1 MIDREALRQW
11 FEDHKVEA
19 AQVLMDFIKTAPVN
33 PRSGE
38 GGKGEIEAA
47 KVLSGYLEKWGFE
60 VNRIDAEDP
69 EFGPR
74 PNIWTVLE
82 GEDTSKTVW
91 LIGHMDV
98 VSPGD
103 LSQWDTD
110 PFEPVMTE
118 DGWIIGRGSED
129 NGQGVVSSMFALRAM
144 KELGIKPKYNVA
156 VLLVADEE
164 TGSDYGLAYLVKK
177 GLFKEIDMAIVP
189 DGGTPDGHFIEV
201 AEKSI
206 LWLRFTVKGKQA
218 HASMPPAGVNARRA
232 ASYLAVYLDE
242 YLHDVYAD
250 RDNLFEPPYS
260 TFELTKIESN
270 VDSVNIIPGKDVF
283 YMDMRILPQWKL
295 DDIID
300 DVYSIVSKVEYEFKV
315 SISVDVVQRNDA
327 APPTSPDAE
336 IVRRLKK
343 AIEIDRNITP
353 VVGGIG
359 GGTVAAHLREVG
371 VDSVVW
377 ATIEEFAHQPNERA
391 HIDNLIG
398 DARTFV
404 LTLTLDE
411 F

>member
-1 MIDREALRQW
+1 MKEMLKNW
-11 FEDHKVEA
+11 FEEHKDEA
-19 AQVLMDFIKTAPVN
+19 AQVLMDFVKTAPVN

-38 GGKGEIEAA
+38 GGKGETEAA
-47 KVLSGYLEKWGFE
+47 KVLAGYLEKWGFT
-60 VNRIDAEDP
+60 VHRKDAMDP

-74 PNIWTVLE
+74 PNIWAVLE
-82 GEDTSKTVW
+82 GEDTSRTIW

-103 LSQWDTD
+103 LSLWETD
-110 PFEPVMTE
+110 PFEPVLTE
-118 DGWIIGRGSED
+118 EGWVIGRGAED

-156 VLLVADEE
+156 ALLVADEE
-164 TGSDYGLAYLVKK
+164 TGSEYGLQFLIKE
-177 GLFKEIDMAIVP
+177 GLFKKEDMAIVP

-206 LWLRFTVKGKQA
+206 LWLRFTIHGKQS
-218 HASMPPAGVNARRA
+218 HASRPHLAVNARLA
-232 ASYLAVYLDE
+232 GSHLAVYLHE

-250 RDNLFEPPYS
+250 RDNIFEPPYS
-260 TFELTKIESN
+260 TFEMTKIEPN

-295 DDIID
+295 DDVLD
-300 DVYSIVSKVEYEFKV
+300 AVYSIVTKVEYEFKV
-315 SISVDVVQRNDA
+315 KVDVDVIQRNDA

-336 IVRRLKK
+336 IARRLAY
-343 AIEIDRNITP
+343 AIKEDRDIQP
-353 VVGGIG
+353 VIGGVG
-359 GGTVAAHLREVG
+359 GGTVAAHLRYIG

-377 ATIEEFAHQPNERA
+377 ATIEEYAHQPNEKA
-391 HIDNLIG
+391 SIDNLLA
-398 DARTFV
+398 DARTFILAV
-404 LTLTLDE
+404 TADE

>member
-1 MIDREALRQW
+1 MNRNKIKQW
-11 FEDHKVEA
+11 FDEHRLEA

-38 GGKGEIEAA
+38 GGKGEMEAA
-47 KVLSGYLEKWGFE
+47 EVLAGYFRRWGFE
-60 VNRIDAEDP
+60 VYRKDANDP
-69 EFGPR
+69 EFGKR
-74 PNIWTVLE
+74 PNIWTMIE
-82 GEDTSKTVW
+82 GEDSSKTVW

-103 LSQWDTD
+103 LSLWETD
-110 PFEPVMTE
+110 PFSPILTD
-118 DGWIIGRGSED
+118 DGWIVGRGSED
-129 NGQGVVSSMFALRAM
+129 NGQGVVSAMFALRAL
-144 KELGIKPKYNVA
+144 KELGLKPKYNVA
-156 VLLVADEE
+156 VLLVSDEE
-164 TGSDYGLAYLVKK
+164 TGSDYGLSYLIKE
-177 GLFKEIDMAIVP
+177 GLFGKNDMAIVP

-206 LWLRFTVKGKQA
+206 MWLRFVVNGKQA

-250 RDNLFEPPYS
+250 RDSLFDPPYS

-270 VDSVNIIPGKDVF
+270 VDSINIIPGKDVF
-283 YMDMRILPQWKL
+283 YMDMRVLPQWNL
-295 DDIID
+295 DDILHDIGE
-300 DVYSIVSKVEYEFKV
+300 IVSKVEYQFKV
-315 SISVDVVQRNDA
+315 NVEVDVVQRGDA

-336 IVRRLKK
+336 ITRRLKK
-343 AIEIDRNITP
+343 AIEIDRNIKP

-359 GGTVAAHLREVG
+359 GGTVAAHLRKIG

-377 ATIEEFAHQPNERA
+377 ATIEEYAHQPNERA
-391 HIDNLIG
+391 SLDNLIA
-398 DARTFV
+398 DSRTFV
-404 LTLTLDE
+404 LTVTLEE

>member
-1 MIDREALRQW
+1 MKEMLKNW
-11 FEDHKVEA
+11 FEEHKDEA
-19 AQVLMDFIKTAPVN
+19 AQVLMDFVKTAPVN

-38 GGKGEIEAA
+38 GGKGETEAA
-47 KVLSGYLEKWGFE
+47 KVLAGYLEKWGFT
-60 VNRIDAEDP
+60 VHRKDAMDP

-74 PNIWTVLE
+74 PNIWAVLE
-82 GEDTSKTVW
+82 GEDTSRTIW

-103 LSQWDTD
+103 LSLWETD
-110 PFEPVMTE
+110 PFEPVLTE
-118 DGWIIGRGSED
+118 EGWVIGRGAED

-156 VLLVADEE
+156 ALLVADEE
-164 TGSDYGLAYLVKK
+164 TGSEYGLQFLIKE
-177 GLFKEIDMAIVP
+177 GLFKKEDMAIVP

-206 LWLRFTVKGKQA
+206 LWLRFTIHGKQS
-218 HASMPPAGVNARRA
+218 HASRPHLAVNARLA
-232 ASYLAVYLDE
+232 GSHLAVYLHE

-250 RDNLFEPPYS
+250 RDNIFEPPYS
-260 TFELTKIESN
+260 TFEMTKIEPN

-295 DDIID
+295 DDVLD
-300 DVYSIVSKVEYEFKV
+300 DVYSIVTKVEYEFKV
-315 SISVDVVQRNDA
+315 KVDVDVIQRNDA

-336 IVRRLKK
+336 IARRLAY
-343 AIEIDRNITP
+343 AIKEDRDIQP
-353 VVGGIG
+353 VIGGVG
-359 GGTVAAHLREVG
+359 GGTVAAHLRYIG

-377 ATIEEFAHQPNERA
+377 ATIEEYAHQPNEKA
-391 HIDNLIG
+391 SIDNLLA
-398 DARTFV
+398 DARTFILAV
-404 LTLTLDE
+404 TADE